1 MVGHSGDR
9 KGVLK
14 VDLLEGLMVDL
25 KVDLLEGLMVDRKA
39 DLMEGHS
46 EDQMEGQRVDR
57 KADRKADR
65 KEGRKGDL
73 MEGQRAAES
82 KGASEGSQRSP
93 LVALALLLLSGQGS
107 SQEVEGRV
115 NRPGHLVLALVG
127 TGSRQV
133 VQAKDH
139 SDQAGRLRVV
149 QALILP
155 KAASEGLLLK
165 SWLSRLHRV

>member
-14 VDLLEGLMVDL
+14 VDLLEGLMVD
-25 KVDLLEGLMVDRKA
+25 RKG

-46 EDQMEGQRVDR
+46 EDQM
-57 KADRKADR
+57 
-65 KEGRKGDL
+65 EGRKGDL

-139 SDQAGRLRVV
+139 FDQAGRLRVV